1 MDAYPFNGQSS
12 LFTTHCCYF
21 ASFLPMAHRCS
32 FSYCIRVVGIS
43 NTEVK
48 NLCALYLSHLTKRGG
63 FVKIDYFL
71 KAATSDF
78 ISYNGNRAIFIY

>member
-1 MDAYPFNGQSS
+1 MHTHLMGNPPFLIRIVAIS
-12 LFTTHCCYF
+12 
-21 ASFLPMAHRCS
+21 PP
-32 FSYCIRVVGIS
+32 FSQWHIGFDFFYCIRVVGIS